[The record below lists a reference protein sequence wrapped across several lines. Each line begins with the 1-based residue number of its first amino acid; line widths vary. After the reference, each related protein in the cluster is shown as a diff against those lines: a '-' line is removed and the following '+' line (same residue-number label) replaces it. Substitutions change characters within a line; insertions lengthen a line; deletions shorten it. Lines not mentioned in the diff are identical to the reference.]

1 MVNLFFNRHTLTPK
15 GWFLARDIKN
25 IFFFLSIFSFLYV
38 SFNFFANY
46 VTYMYIRN
54 FFFPFLFSLIVEEL
68 FIVPNRFFQFARFP
82 CSHSGNPN
90 QVVLLINRIKILS
103 RLWKV
108 QKNFSVYLFFFSFIS
123 FLRAWRNL
131 SGGEKKRNESK
142 VNERKRNEIN
152 KE

>member
-90 QVVLLINRIKILS
+90 QVVLLINGIKILS

-108 QKNFSVYLFFFSFIS
+108 QKNFSVYLFFFLLFPFFERDGIYP
-123 FLRAWRNL
+123 
-131 SGGEKKRNESK
+131 GVKRKEMKVKWTKENETK
-142 VNERKRNEIN
+142 
-152 KE
+152 